1 MTSTGYVRNFNLRSH
16 EGSDTVAL
24 ETLNSYLNFNPRS
37 HEGSDYSRLWAL
49 LLHQYF
55 NPRSHEGSDECVR
68 KVNAISNLDFN
79 PRSHEG
85 SDDNGRVLEAEYLN
99 FNPRSHEGSDSISFD
114 ICTMTAISIHAPTRG
129 ATAIVPHVSKRFR
142 FQSTLPRGER
152 RRLDLGRYLVVRFQS
167 TLPRGERRHRFIKGS
182 RSGYYFN
189 PRSHEGSDS

>member
-55 NPRSHEGSDECVR
+55 NPRSHEGSD
-68 KVNAISNLDFN
+68 
-79 PRSHEG
+79 
-85 SDDNGRVLEAEYLN
+85 DNGRVLEAEYLN

-129 ATAIVPHVSKRFR
+129 ATEVDPAKYYDQGISIHAP
-142 FQSTLPRGER
+142 TRGATCFTHSDFPF
-152 RRLDLGRYLVVRFQS
+152 LL
-167 TLPRGERRHRFIKGS
+167 
-182 RSGYYFN
+182 YFN
-189 PRSHEGSDS
+189 PRSHEGSDDSPNS